1 MTNRSKMRAVVVAAV
16 LGVASTV
23 LMAHAKLEKTMPAD
37 KATIAK
43 APAEISVTFSE
54 APDAAVSKLSIK
66 GPTDKVSLVKT
77 HVMGKQLMASVQGEM
92 TDGLYTVS
100 WQTAGDDGHAQ
111 KGDFT
116 FTLKTQRTQ

>member
-1 MTNRSKMRAVVVAAV
+1 MKSRSFVQAAFMAAV
-16 LGVASTV
+16 LGVAGTV

-37 KATIAK
+37 KATVAK
-43 APAEISVTFSE
+43 APTEISVTFSE

-66 GPTDKVSLVKT
+66 GPSDKVSLVKT

-111 KGDFT
+111 KGEFA
-116 FTLKTQRTQ
+116 FTLKAAKTQ

>member
-1 MTNRSKMRAVVVAAV
+1 MQGALVAAV
-16 LGVASTV
+16 LSIAGTV

-37 KATIAK
+37 KATISK

-77 HVMGKQLMASVQGEM
+77 HVMGKQLMASVQGQM
-92 TDGLYTVS
+92 TDGVYTVS

-111 KGDFT
+111 KGDFS
-116 FTLKTQRTQ
+116 FTLKTQ